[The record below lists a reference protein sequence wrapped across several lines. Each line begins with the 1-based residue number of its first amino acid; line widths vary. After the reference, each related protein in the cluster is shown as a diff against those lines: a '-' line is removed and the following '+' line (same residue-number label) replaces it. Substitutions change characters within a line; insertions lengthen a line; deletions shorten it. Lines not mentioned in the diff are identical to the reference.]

1 MLTKMKTKI
10 IYIAFMPLTEKI
22 YREWFVSFL
31 RERGYDVEYWNLSPF
46 LQGLKDENGLQDDR
60 ITRFFYSFREFEAG
74 LAALKTDATV
84 CVMLMGYGER
94 FVPVYRLMTKYR
106 RRMVYLAWGYI
117 PWQRARRLKEKVSL
131 FANPARLAKKLF
143 FKIRAVAYRK
153 LGLVAPYDVV
163 FSSSPS
169 IAAANF
175 NVRKIVPIN
184 SLDYDRFIEG
194 GEDLHLE
201 TSAPFAVF
209 LDIFLPHQSD
219 LVFSKTRT
227 IDADRYYSSLNR
239 FFDLIEEV
247 CGICVVIA
255 AHPKAKYADDR
266 FGGRKIFYGKTPA
279 LVKCSSFVISHNST
293 SISFAILAQKPA
305 VFIYTQE
312 MDELYQNTTVSDIKT
327 IAGFIGASAYNID
340 GANIKNE
347 FVPPFADHER
357 YEAYKR
363 DFLVASGAGDVP
375 GRDVFFKEIRRLIDD
390 QKNISSVVD
399 A

>member
-1 MLTKMKTKI
+1 MSFFGRDAHKDEDEDYLHRV
-10 IYIAFMPLTEKI
+10 YAAHRKI

-94 FVPVYRLMTKYR
+94 SVPVYRLMTKYR

-194 GEDLHLE
+194 
-201 TSAPFAVF
+201 AR
-209 LDIFLPHQSD
+209 I
-219 LVFSKTRT
+219 
-227 IDADRYYSSLNR
+227 
-239 FFDLIEEV
+239 
-247 CGICVVIA
+247 
-255 AHPKAKYADDR
+255 
-266 FGGRKIFYGKTPA
+266 
-279 LVKCSSFVISHNST
+279 
-293 SISFAILAQKPA
+293 SIS
-305 VFIYTQE
+305 
-312 MDELYQNTTVSDIKT
+312 
-327 IAGFIGASAYNID
+327 
-340 GANIKNE
+340 
-347 FVPPFADHER
+347 
-357 YEAYKR
+357 
-363 DFLVASGAGDVP
+363 
-375 GRDVFFKEIRRLIDD
+375 RRLRRSPYFW
-390 QKNISSVVD
+390 ISFCLISRI
-399 A
+399 